1 MTINRRCF
9 EYRLI
14 AWIWAF
20 TGLLLVVLVF
30 FFPHIRFAAKA
41 SFLSPFILAPL
52 ALVFLSLLYMLIKD
66 RTIHK
71 GVPLALGL
79 LFLVFQIRCVKS
91 YYFIT
96 GWDSINLL
104 DSALRSVAGQRDPY
118 YESYFS
124 WYPNNI
130 LLAVL
135 YREIASFVHS
145 LGKSQNAALEAILYV
160 QCGLSF
166 VTGLAVFKLTEKL
179 TGQRSA
185 ALWGYLVYL
194 LLIGLSPWVAIPYS
208 DSAALPVPALLLC
221 LYVSEPQRRSFKIIK
236 WAAIGV
242 LSAFGYCLKPTAAI
256 PAIAI
261 GLLEL
266 CRFFETRDC
275 KALAKKAGLLALG
288 VLCAGL
294 LIGKLTDSFEYKI
307 DPEQRIGLV
316 HFFAMGLNEKQ
327 MGVWDKEDADYAKSF
342 HTAAERDA
350 AEWQRARERL
360 ESMGLKGLLLQGVR
374 KLLTSFHDGTFAWTR
389 EGGFFAYV
397 FENES
402 RAATISRSFY
412 YPDGER
418 CVIFKN
424 CMQAIWLSVLLLS
437 TGAFFARGRAAA
449 AVKLTLLGLVLY
461 LLLFEVRARYVY
473 IFAPLF
479 IALAACGEQALFR
492 WIQSIYSD
500 KRGCEKIP
508 LHQEHSNIDKGP
520 TPSAAR
526 AVQTYNKADNPRRKR
541 IVLRIRRGSM
551 HIL

>member
-1 MTINRRCF
+1 MTINRNCF

-20 TGLLLVVLVF
+20 IGLLLAVLVF

-52 ALVFLSLLYMLIKD
+52 ALLFLSLLYILIKD

-79 LFLVFQIRCVKS
+79 LFLVLQIRWVKS

-96 GWDSINLL
+96 GWDSLNLL
-104 DSALRSVAGQRDPY
+104 YSALGAAAGLRDPY

-135 YREIASFVHS
+135 YREIASFIHS
-145 LGKSQNAALEAILYV
+145 LGKSQNAALEAILYI

-166 VTGLAVFKLTEKL
+166 ITGLAVFKLTEKL

-208 DSAALPVPALLLC
+208 DSAALPVPVLLLC
-221 LYVSEPQRRSFKIIK
+221 LYVSEPQRRSFKIMK
-236 WAAIGV
+236 WAAIGAI
-242 LSAFGYCLKPTAAI
+242 SAFGYCLKPTAAI

-261 GLLEL
+261 ALMEMG
-266 CRFFETRDC
+266 RFFEKRDC
-275 KALAKKAGLLALG
+275 KVLAKRAGLLVLG
-288 VLCAGL
+288 ALCAGM
-294 LIGKLTDSFEYKI
+294 LIGKLTDSFDYKI

-316 HFFAMGLNEKQ
+316 HFFAMGLNEKR
-327 MGVWDKEDADYAKSF
+327 MGVWDKEDVDYAKSF
-342 HTAAERDA
+342 HTIAERDA

-360 ESMGLKGLLLQGVR
+360 ESMGPKGLLLHGVR
-374 KLLTSFHDGTFAWTR
+374 KLLTCFHDGTFAWTR
-389 EGGFFAYV
+389 EGGFFSYI
-397 FENES
+397 FENDS
-402 RAATISRSFY
+402 RTAAISRSFY

-418 CVIFKN
+418 YVLFKN
-424 CMQAIWLSVLLLS
+424 FMQAIWLSVLLLS
-437 TGAFFARGRAAA
+437 TGAFFTRGRAAA
-449 AVKLTLLGLVLY
+449 VVELTLLGLVLY

-479 IALAACGEQALFR
+479 ISLAASGEQALFR
-492 WIQSIYSD
+492 RIQSIYSN
-500 KRGCEKIP
+500 KR
-508 LHQEHSNIDKGP
+508 S
-520 TPSAAR
+520 
-526 AVQTYNKADNPRRKR
+526 RKT
-541 IVLRIRRGSM
+541 
-551 HIL
+551 